1 MPAISGEAAVAAASR
16 TYAQDQIKNAAAE
29 KEAIGK
35 QIASQLSPEE
45 QAEIKK
51 MSAVEKDNYLA
62 QNAAYASAL
71 ANEKAVTQQWG
82 VGGNKGRALNAVTTV
97 ITGAL
102 GGQTDI
108 QVAANALAPYAAQQI
123 GEKFGHGEDK
133 NKAAQL
139 ASHVILGA
147 TLAYLNGGNPA
158 AGGGAAVAS
167 EAAADYLANQYN
179 DGKTAINPE
188 TGKFDANLLP
198 ENVKSSIRDLTAAIG
213 AVVGGTVGDSKSN
226 AQLAGVIGQ
235 NAVENNYLAKKDV
248 QNLIKDLESTKSET
262 EKAEI
267 YKKYAEL
274 SEEKRELAAKACVDI
289 SSSACQ
295 QAIID
300 MKDGYNFSQNQNAV
314 LDYKYTLE
322 PEIEWTSG
330 QGPLKLEITKAS
342 EDVYKNTQ
350 EVRFVEYENLS
361 DLAKYSNSESSEK
374 IEDYLG
380 SKDYK
385 YTNQP
390 VLDKPLGN
398 MYIFPSLQ
406 IAGGA
411 LTVAGGALLGAT
423 TCETGIGCIVA
434 GYGVASGFDDVRTGG
449 LNFGKEPESHNST
462 LREDALKSLGMS
474 DQAAAWTSL
483 AVDLTSAGGLAK
495 LGANSSGVLDIAEAA
510 QKAKVDLP
518 PINFSQPPLTGSANS
533 VDSAAKS
540 AAQEIITSGE
550 NLKQAAAVAVAGD
563 HILGIETKEFTNATL
578 KKMQNYKNLKNEGV
592 IEAIDESTYKITDVN
607 AYMEY
612 LKTAYEASGNVM
624 NSATE
629 SQIRSFIDS
638 QKTLSILAGL
648 PGAHA
653 EIQAQNALYNM
664 SNVVRPENATISTY
678 KLGKSNKIDSQGGP
692 FTACTNCSGIIPQET
707 NIPTGRK

>member
-1 MPAISGEAAVAAASR
+1 
-16 TYAQDQIKNAAAE
+16 
-29 KEAIGK
+29 
-35 QIASQLSPEE
+35 
-45 QAEIKK
+45 
-51 MSAVEKDNYLA
+51 MSATEKDAYLA
-62 QNAAYASAL
+62 QYGAYDAAL
-71 ANEKAVTQQWG
+71 ANEKAVTKQWG
-82 VGGNKGRALNAVTTV
+82 MGGDQSRALNAVTTV
-97 ITGAL
+97 ITGVL

-108 QVAANALAPYAAQQI
+108 QVAANTLAPYAAQQI

-139 ASHVILGA
+139 ASHAILGA

-167 EAAADYLANQYN
+167 EAAADYLANQYK
-179 DGKTAINPE
+179 DNPAYKNE
-188 TGKFDANLLP
+188 KGEFEPNLLP
-198 ENVKSSIRDLTAAIG
+198 ENVKLSIRDLTAAIG
-213 AVVGGTVGDSKSN
+213 AVVGGTVGDSASN

-330 QGPLKLEITKAS
+330 QGPLKLEITKAP

-495 LGANSSGVLDIAEAA
+495 LGANSSGVLDVAEAA

-518 PINFSQPPLTGSANS
+518 PIDSSQFPLIGSANS

-540 AAQEIITSGE
+540 AAQEIITADK
-550 NLKQAAAVAVAGD
+550 NLKQAAAVAVAGNP
-563 HILGIETKEFTNATL
+563 ILGIQTKEFTNATL
-578 KKMQNYKNLKNEGV
+578 KGMPSYKNLKNEGV
-592 IEAIDESTYKITDVN
+592 IEAIDDSTYKITNVEQ
-607 AYMEY
+607 YMYYLQREY
-612 LKTAYEASGNVM
+612 AQSGNEMHPIVM
-624 NSATE
+624 N
-629 SQIRSFIDS
+629 QIENFINER
-638 QKTLSILAGL
+638 KTFLIPAGL

-692 FTACTNCSGIIPQET
+692 FTACTHCSGIIPQET